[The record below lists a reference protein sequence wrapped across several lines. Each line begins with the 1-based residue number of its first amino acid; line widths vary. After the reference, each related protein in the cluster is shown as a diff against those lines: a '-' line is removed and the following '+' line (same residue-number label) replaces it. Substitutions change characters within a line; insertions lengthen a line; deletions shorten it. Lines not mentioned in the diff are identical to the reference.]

1 MESLSG
7 LNAFVIAARL
17 GSYVAA
23 AERLGISASA
33 VGKSVAR
40 LEDGLGV
47 RLFNRSTR
55 RLSLTEGG
63 TLFFERCSKILDEL
77 EEAEVELHSSRDAPR
92 GRLRVSLP
100 AIGYRMLL
108 PILGEFT
115 RRYPEIELDM
125 DFSDRMVDVIGEGMD
140 AVIRSGDFADSRL
153 KSKPLGTFHFVLVG
167 APDYFARQGV
177 PQTPHDLKQHVCLRY
192 RFPSN
197 GQLQEWAFTG
207 DEDDSLWKRSTP
219 LVFNNLEALI
229 SAATGGF
236 GLAYVP
242 DFAVRQALQSQQLV
256 AVLADHISAHG
267 RFSVLWPSSRHL
279 LPKLRVFV
287 DFLAEHM
294 TLNARPNHP

>member
-7 LNAFVIAARL
+7 LHAVVTVGKL

-23 AERLGISASA
+23 AERLAISASA

-55 RLSLTEGG
+55 RLSLTEEGA
-63 TLFFERCSKILDEL
+63 LFFERCSRIVEQL
-77 EEAEVELHSSRDAPR
+77 EEAEAELTLAREEPR

-108 PILGEFT
+108 PVLPEFT
-115 RRYPEIELDM
+115 RRYPHIELDM

-153 KSKPLGTFHFVLVG
+153 KSKALGSFRFVLVG
-167 APDYFARQGV
+167 APGYFASQGLPAA
-177 PQTPHDLKQHVCLRY
+177 PQDLQQHVCLRY

-197 GQLQEWAFTG
+197 GQLQEWAFTTAQ
-207 DEDDSLWKRSTP
+207 DEPPGKRP
-219 LVFNNLEALI
+219 DRLVFNNVEALI
-229 SAATGGF
+229 GAAVE
-236 GLAYVP
+236 GLGIAYVP
-242 DFAVRQALQSQQLV
+242 DFAVHQALQANQLV
-256 AVLADHISAHG
+256 AVLHDHISAQG
-267 RFSVLWPSSRHL
+267 RFSVLWPGSRHL

-287 DFLAEHM
+287 DFVAQHIKLGP
-294 TLNARPNHP
+294 LPL

>member
-77 EEAEVELHSSRDAPR
+77 EEAEAELHSSRDAPR

-115 RRYPEIELDM
+115 RRYP
-125 DFSDRMVDVIGEGMD
+125 
-140 AVIRSGDFADSRL
+140 
-153 KSKPLGTFHFVLVG
+153 
-167 APDYFARQGV
+167 
-177 PQTPHDLKQHVCLRY
+177 
-192 RFPSN
+192 
-197 GQLQEWAFTG
+197 
-207 DEDDSLWKRSTP
+207 
-219 LVFNNLEALI
+219 
-229 SAATGGF
+229 
-236 GLAYVP
+236 
-242 DFAVRQALQSQQLV
+242 
-256 AVLADHISAHG
+256 
-267 RFSVLWPSSRHL
+267 
-279 LPKLRVFV
+279 
-287 DFLAEHM
+287 
-294 TLNARPNHP
+294 

>member
-7 LNAFVIAARL
+7 LNAFVIAAKL

-23 AERLGISASA
+23 AERLGISPSA

-55 RLSLTEGG
+55 RLSLTEEGA
-63 TLFFERCSKILDEL
+63 LFFERCSKIMEEL
-77 EEAEVELHSSRDAPR
+77 EEAEAELVSSREVPR

-108 PILGEFT
+108 PILGEFIQ
-115 RRYPEIELDM
+115 RYPEIELDM
-125 DFSDRMVDVIGEGMD
+125 DFNDRIVDVIGEGMD

-153 KSKPLGTFHFVLVG
+153 KSRPLGTFYFALVG
-167 APDYFARQGV
+167 APDYLARHGR
-177 PQTPHDLKQHVCLRY
+177 PHEPEDLKEHVCLRY

-197 GQLQEWAFTG
+197 GPLQEWAFTSRS
-207 DEDDSLWKRSTP
+207 DDILWKRSNP

-229 SAATGGF
+229 GAAVAGF

-242 DFAVRQALQSQQLV
+242 SFTVQQALQNQQLE
-256 AVLADHISAHG
+256 AVMADHISAHG

-294 TLNARPNHP
+294 TLGSPKA